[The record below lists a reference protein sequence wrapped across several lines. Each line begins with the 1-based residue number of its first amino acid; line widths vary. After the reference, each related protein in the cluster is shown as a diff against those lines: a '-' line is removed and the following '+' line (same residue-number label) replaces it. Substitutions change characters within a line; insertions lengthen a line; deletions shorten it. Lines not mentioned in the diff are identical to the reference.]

1 LDLDEYALSEAQRT
15 LKRLGIT
22 HLWREAAATEPACVP
37 AAADAPA
44 AAGPRTAKA
53 RPTATPSGSREEPL
67 PPLLRILFHGKQPPV
82 GTLWTYAGLFSD
94 LQRAVVPARLD
105 MFRKIQASARTHLG
119 WAENDICSW
128 PLDVAPA
135 VFHQG
140 LRLFGPRTIIIFGPT
155 SCIPAAPDSEDR
167 AASQPGPSVIVPQAT
182 SSSRTTPG
190 RPCRASAPDLHA
202 HSPSLPDSARSF
214 FTHSFSVLPRKA
226 RCAR

>member
-1 LDLDEYALSEAQRT
+1 LDLDEYALTEAQRT

-22 HLWREAAATEPACVP
+22 HLWRRPEPAPQEP
-37 AAADAPA
+37 AQQEPSPQEPPFVTETAQAVAEPDRKPVAQRIPDQ
-44 AAGPRTAKA
+44 GP
-53 RPTATPSGSREEPL
+53 SRGEEPL

-167 AASQPGPSVIVPQAT
+167 AASQPGPSVIVL
-182 SSSRTTPG
+182 
-190 RPCRASAPDLHA
+190 PDLEA
-202 HSPSLPDSARSF
+202 MAAGNKQLKNDAWQTLQGIRP
-214 FTHSFSVLPRKA
+214 
-226 RCAR
+226 